1 MNEKNKH
8 RFEIIVGVIGN
19 ALVWYN
25 FALFMP
31 FLPIIS
37 KEFFPIEDPFWRTN
51 VSFLVMAVGL
61 LVRPLGSAI
70 FGPIG
75 DKIGRQKAISMSIL
89 LMAIPTFLMGF
100 IPNYKTIGIWS
111 PILLIL
117 CRALQGISLGGEY
130 TAAMVNFV
138 EKAPGNRRG
147 FYGSW
152 SEIGSQIGVLLA
164 AHALVSLHSFFSEAE
179 VYEYGWRFAFFGAIA
194 LLPFAFL
201 VHEEEKPKKEQPHSK
216 EPIFS
221 MLLHHKK
228 EVISTFFIT
237 AFSALG
243 FYTLLTFL
251 PSYLVEKNM
260 LSIKE
265 ASMCSVAA
273 NFALIISAFIC
284 GYLSD
289 IFKRKGFLAIGMI
302 GVTIVVYFMFLM
314 DVRDYSQWL
323 IIQILYGWFIGMYY
337 SCRAAFFSEAFPKS
351 VRCTGV
357 SVSLSLA
364 QAIFGGS
371 ASNIMNFC
379 VSSSGFVAVIPT
391 TIITAIALYCLTLIE
406 DRTGKELR
414 E

>member
-1 MNEKNKH
+1 M
-8 RFEIIVGVIGN
+8 
-19 ALVWYN
+19 
-25 FALFMP
+25 
-31 FLPIIS
+31 
-37 KEFFPIEDPFWRTN
+37 RTN
-51 VSFLVMAVGL
+51 VSLLAVAVGL

-100 IPNYKTIGIWS
+100 IPNYATIGIWS
-111 PILLIL
+111 PILLSI

-152 SEIGSQIGVLLA
+152 SEIGSQIGVMLA
-164 AHALVSLHSFFSEAE
+164 AQVLVCLHFFFSEAQ
-179 VYEYGWRFAFFGAIA
+179 VYEYGWRFAFFGAIL

-201 VHEEEKPKKEQPHSK
+201 VHEEEKPKKEQPK
-216 EPIFS
+216 EPVFS
-221 MLLHHKK
+221 MLLNHKT

-251 PSYLVEKNM
+251 PYYLVDKNI
-260 LSIKE
+260 LTIKE
-265 ASMCSVAA
+265 ASMCSVSA
-273 NFALIISAFIC
+273 NLALIISAFIC

-302 GVTIVVYFMFLM
+302 GVTIVVYFTYLM
-314 DVRDYSQWL
+314 DIKGYTQWL

-357 SVSLSLA
+357 SVSLSFA
-364 QAIFGGS
+364 QAVFGGS
-371 ASNIMNFC
+371 ASNVMNFC
-379 VSSSGFVAVIPT
+379 VSSSGLVAVIPT